1 MSFSIYF
8 VDEEYDDDRAQD
20 ISFWLEGVLEEYVK
34 SLYFEQL
41 SVKEKDDCF
50 FLLNILFDY
59 AYAYC
64 LVGPGKLDAEV
75 LSEVMLNVMPRKIS
89 ADKETFESFANV
101 FNNFMLWCEEKNHIK
116 NTAEICKFVTDNTP
130 KMVKASQTPSKWGFA
145 KSFMMGS
152 EMSDV
157 EFLPPVINTAITVKR
172 DKPKIGRNDSCTC
185 GSGKKYKKCCMLTLA
200 S

>member
-20 ISFWLEGVLEEYVK
+20 ISFWLEDVLEEYVK
-34 SLYFEQL
+34 SSYYEQL

-50 FLLNILFDY
+50 FLLNILFDF
-59 AYAYC
+59 AYSYG
-64 LVGPGKLDAEV
+64 LVGPGKLDTEV

-116 NTAEICKFVTDNTP
+116 NIAGICKFVTDNTP

-185 GSGKKYKKCCMLTLA
+185 GSRKKYKKCCMLTLV